1 MIWALLV
8 FLGVPLWLCAAG
20 ILILVLRNRRL
31 RMRHGNIPVRVLR
44 PGRTRWTRGHAVW
57 VSDVLAWRG
66 FPAAWDEDLV
76 PVVGARGRSAT
87 AEERTALHRLG
98 EDPAV
103 IDLTVQDGTEI
114 VVAAASEHRH
124 ALLGP
129 FADAD
134 ADRQA

>member
-1 MIWALLV
+1 MIWALLA

-20 ILILVLRNRRL
+20 ILTLVLRNRRL
-31 RMRHGNIPVRVLR
+31 RMRHGDIPVRVLR

-76 PVVGARGRSAT
+76 PVVGARGRSASP
-87 AEERTALHRLG
+87 EERTALHGLG

-103 IDLTVQDGTEI
+103 VDLRSQDGTDL
-114 VVAAASEHRH
+114 VVAASSKHRAS
-124 ALLGP
+124 LLGP

-134 ADRQA
+134 RQV